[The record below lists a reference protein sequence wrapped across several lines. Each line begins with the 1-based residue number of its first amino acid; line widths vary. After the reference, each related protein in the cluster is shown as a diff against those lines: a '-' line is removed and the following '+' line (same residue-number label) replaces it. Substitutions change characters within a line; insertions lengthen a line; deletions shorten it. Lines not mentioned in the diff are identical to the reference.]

1 MELQVIPTFRT
12 ACLVSHFIWEAGRA
26 DWQHS
31 SWLTRYACVVHHYID
46 EDVLR
51 KQSFYVSMSQ
61 ADDSMERGDV
71 IRYRLYHSV
80 GLILGVI
87 GIFLGLAAFALFYK
101 YVFPVWYLYLY
112 LTVEPEY
119 KFPQHS
125 VKSSSRVEEADIYVV
140 NVLWTQ
146 SLLYLYFIIVGNK
159 LSYCMINSTRVEL
172 QLKKIRALCASLEW
186 LEQYLQTPNTHIVNG
201 EETGQSTLY

>member
-1 MELQVIPTFRT
+1 MAIIVEMEEGDGTSSNSNIPY
-12 ACLVSHFIWEAGRA
+12 CLSCI
-26 DWQHS
+26 
-31 SWLTRYACVVHHYID
+31 
-46 EDVLR
+46 
-51 KQSFYVSMSQ
+51 SFYLGSWPCGLVAFIMAYK

-119 KFPQHS
+119 KFP
-125 VKSSSRVEEADIYVV
+125 
-140 NVLWTQ
+140 
-146 SLLYLYFIIVGNK
+146 
-159 LSYCMINSTRVEL
+159 
-172 QLKKIRALCASLEW
+172 
-186 LEQYLQTPNTHIVNG
+186 
-201 EETGQSTLY
+201 